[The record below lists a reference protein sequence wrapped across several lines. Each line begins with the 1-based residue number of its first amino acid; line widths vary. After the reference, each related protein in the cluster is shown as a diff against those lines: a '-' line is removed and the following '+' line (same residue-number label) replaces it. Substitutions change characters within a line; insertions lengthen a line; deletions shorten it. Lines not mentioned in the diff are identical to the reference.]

1 MYLKRKFYIKHYIM
15 AKTIWSYISDWMND
29 NARNAT
35 DLDANVALVRF
46 NRRYHEIEW
55 KIATFI
61 MDNYFDSY
69 IAINLVAGQQ
79 TYELPTW
86 DSTWSTLPD
95 YPEWR
100 KLLELSIDY
109 NGNGRYV
116 KADEMPEWD
125 LWLPLDF
132 YSNHNSKRVPK
143 FKFEWKNTI
152 RLFPC
157 PQQDVTDGL
166 HIMYAANTP
175 DVLATDTEDD
185 LTIPRQYIHVI
196 LMWMSWD
203 NARAVN
209 DVKNVMMYKQDYYQ
223 AMNEMMAE
231 LSDRYIQPTQYHIPT
246 LRWLMN

>member
-1 MYLKRKFYIKHYIM
+1 MYLKRFYIKHYIM

-61 MDNYFDSY
+61 MDNYFDEY
-69 IAINLVAGQQ
+69 MDMDLVANKA
-79 TYELPTW
+79 TYDLPTW
-86 DSTWSTLPD
+86 DSSWSTLPD
-95 YPEWR
+95 YPELR
-100 KLLELSIDY
+100 KLLELSADY
-109 NGNGRYV
+109 NGNWKFI
-116 KADEMPEWD
+116 KADELPDWD
-125 LWLPLDF
+125 LKQPLEW
-132 YSNHNSKRVPK
+132 YSDHASTRRPY
-143 FKFEWKNTI
+143 FKFEWKDQITLYPTPKHDVEWWLRI
-152 RLFPC
+152 R
-157 PQQDVTDGL
+157 
-166 HIMYAANTP
+166 YASNTP
-175 DVLATDTEDD
+175 DVVATDDETN
-185 LTIPRQYIHVI
+185 LTIPRQYIHII

-231 LSDRYIQPTQYHIPT
+231 LSDRYIQPTQYHIPN